1 LAAARA
7 GGWDESLINAS
18 VAALSMIVP
27 NHWAEARRQSR
38 RDGTQVTVRR
48 FGWSDTSE
56 AEAQAMAEV
65 RAEEALHTLLA
76 GQKVARRER
85 KAAYNGATGVPIR
98 EEVIARHGDAVIT
111 RNSYGARC
119 LNTPDIVFADVDFEP
134 NRIPLASLL
143 VPLGAGLIL
152 AAVVGLWFQSWP
164 LALVA
169 ALVAAFGSIP
179 LAQALR
185 SAKLRAAGG
194 AEAATRTRLA
204 AFLKRHPEWNVH
216 LYRTPAGLRL
226 LVTHSPVPPSDPSVR
241 AFFEA
246 VDVDPVY
253 ARMCQNQNCFR
264 ARLTAKPWRIGIP
277 SHLKPR
283 PGIWPVQPLQRPQRQ
298 AWIDTYEQKAHHYA
312 ACTFL
317 DSLGSGTVHPKA
329 ATLIELHDHA
339 CQARSPGLPLA

>member
-1 LAAARA
+1 
-7 GGWDESLINAS
+7 
-18 VAALSMIVP
+18 MIVP
-27 NHWAEARRQSR
+27 NHWAEARRQNR
-38 RDGTQVTVRR
+38 RGGTQVTVRR

-56 AEAQAMAEV
+56 ADAQAMAEA
-65 RAEEALHTLLA
+65 RAEQALHALLA
-76 GQKVARRER
+76 GQKVPRRER

-98 EEVIARHGDAVIT
+98 EEVIARHGDAVVT

-119 LNTPDIVFADVDFEP
+119 LNTPDIVFADVDFESNP
-134 NRIPLASLL
+134 IPLASLL
-143 VPLGAGLIL
+143 VPLGAGLVL
-152 AAVVGLWFQSWP
+152 AAGVGLWFQSWS

-179 LAQALR
+179 LGKALR
-185 SAKLRAAGG
+185 RAKLRAAGG
-194 AEAATRTRLA
+194 AEAVTRARLA
-204 AFLKRHPEWNVH
+204 SFLKRHPDWNVR

-226 LVTHSPVPPSDPSVR
+226 LATHSPLPPGDSAVR

-246 VDVDPVY
+246 VDTDPLY
-253 ARMCQNQNCFR
+253 ARMCHNQNCYR

-298 AWIDTYEQKAHHYA
+298 AWIETYEQKAHRYA
-312 ACTFL
+312 ACSYL
-317 DSLGSGTVHPKA
+317 ESLGSGTIHPKA

-339 CQARSPGLPLA
+339 CQARSSGLPLA